1 MSRNKGSRISK
12 RIGGAYS
19 LRHALGKGVL
29 LLCGAA
35 ALAACGRIGDLQPP
49 PGTALPVKPRLAQTV
64 PTAEELLIP
73 PPYARP
79 ERTDEIQSRNR
90 PRTADRFDLPPPD
103 GGAAPSVET
112 DGQAENR
119 TNDAGPASPK

>member
-1 MSRNKGSRISK
+1 MLVAGC
-12 RIGGAYS
+12 
-19 LRHALGKGVL
+19 GK
-29 LLCGAA
+29 
-35 ALAACGRIGDLQPP
+35 IGDLQPAP
-49 PGTALPVKPRLAQTV
+49 DQPLPVKPKLAQTV
-64 PTAEELLIP
+64 PTAEELLAP

-112 DGQAENR
+112 NGQAEAR
-119 TNDAGPASPK
+119 TNDPGPATPR

>member
-1 MSRNKGSRISK
+1 MSGT
-12 RIGGAYS
+12 YPFVPT
-19 LRHALGKGVL
+19 LGKGVL
-29 LLCGAA
+29 LLCGAV
-35 ALAACGRIGDLQPP
+35 LVTACGRVGDLQPP
-49 PGTALPVKPRLAQTV
+49 PGSPFPVKPKLAQTV
-64 PTAEELLIP
+64 PTAEELLTP

-90 PRTADRFDLPPPD
+90 PRSADRFDLPPPD

-119 TNDAGPASPK
+119 TNDPGPATPK